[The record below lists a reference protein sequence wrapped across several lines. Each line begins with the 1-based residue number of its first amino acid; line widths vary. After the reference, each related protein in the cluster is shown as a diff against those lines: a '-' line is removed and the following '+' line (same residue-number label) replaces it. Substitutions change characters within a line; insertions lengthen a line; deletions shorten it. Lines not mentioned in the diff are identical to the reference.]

1 MNQMNF
7 NFEIIFRAILIGW
20 WLINFGPTRKV
31 LDKIKTKVPPK
42 FTYIRIALTCHV
54 CQSFWYTLLGGA
66 IFKHDFLIWDAIL
79 AAIIAFTYERIINS
93 LKQYF

>member
-7 NFEIIFRAILIGW
+7 NFEIIFRAILISW

-31 LDKIKTKVPPK
+31 LDKIKSKIPNK
-42 FTYIRIALTCHV
+42 FSYLKIATTCHV
-54 CQSFWYTLLGGA
+54 CQSFWFTLLIGA
-66 IFKHDFLIWDAIL
+66 IFKHDFLFLDAVL

-93 LKQYF
+93 LRQYF